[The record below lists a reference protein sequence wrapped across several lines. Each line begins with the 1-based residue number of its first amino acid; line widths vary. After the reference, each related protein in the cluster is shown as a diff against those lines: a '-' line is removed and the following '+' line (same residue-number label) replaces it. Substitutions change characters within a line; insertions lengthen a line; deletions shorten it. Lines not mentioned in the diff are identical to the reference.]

1 MEKTISQKIIELRKA
16 AGLTQEKLGEKLGI
30 SGQAVSKWERGE
42 AMPDILILPDLC
54 DVLGTTL
61 DSLLG
66 GKRAESPESPQIIG
80 DFCEFAMKNGR
91 AETVRQAI
99 SRMMNR
105 DVVVSRNDELS
116 ICLENGENIL
126 VSNPL
131 GMGFVMSGTDFAD
144 YCMKMDRTRINNLIS
159 LFTDKT
165 VFAVIK
171 TIAKNTATVDEICA
185 ETGLEKSEIQ
195 EILLELSNFAVIVHG
210 RDKNGKEGYCP
221 ASGMIAVWMVL
232 AGCSLF
238 DLGGVRGSSWVSV

>member
-1 MEKTISQKIIELRKA
+1 MEKTISQKITGLRKA
-16 AGLTQEKLGEKLGI
+16 AGLTQEQLGEKLGI

-66 GKRAESPESPQIIG
+66 GKRADNPESPQIIG
-80 DFCEFAMKNGR
+80 DFCKFAMKNGR

-99 SRMMNR
+99 SRMMNQ
-105 DVVVSRNDELS
+105 DVVAARNDELS
-116 ICLENGENIL
+116 ICLESGENIL

-144 YCMKMDRTRINNLIS
+144 YCMKTDGARINNLIK
-159 LFTDKT
+159 LLTDEST
-165 VFAVIK
+165 LAVVKI
-171 TIAKNTATVDEICA
+171 IAKNVATLDEICA
-185 ETGLEKSEIQ
+185 ETGFEKSKIREI
-195 EILLELSNFAVIVHG
+195 ILELSNFAVIVHG
-210 RDKNGKEGYCP
+210 RDKNGKAGYCP
-221 ASGMIAVWMVL
+221 ASGMVAVWMVL

-238 DLGGVRGSSWVSV
+238 NLGGVRGSTWVSV

>member
-1 MEKTISQKIIELRKA
+1 MEKTISQKIIGLRKA
-16 AGLTQEKLGEKLGI
+16 AGLTQEQLGDKLGI

-42 AMPDILILPDLC
+42 AMPDILILSDLC
-54 DVLGTTL
+54 DALGTTL
-61 DSLLG
+61 DSLLR
-66 GKRAESPESPQIIG
+66 GKHAESPQIIG

-105 DVVVSRNDELS
+105 DIVVSRNDKLS
-116 ICLENGENIL
+116 ICLENGKNVL
-126 VSNPL
+126 VSDPL

-144 YCMKMDRTRINNLIS
+144 YCLKMDSARINNLLK
-159 LFTDKT
+159 LFADET

-171 TIAKNTATVDEICA
+171 IIAKNPATVDEICA
-185 ETGLEKSEIQ
+185 EMGLEKVKIQ
-195 EILLELSNFAVIVHG
+195 KILLELSNFAVIAYG

-221 ASGMIAVWMVL
+221 ASGMVAVWMVL

>member
-1 MEKTISQKIIELRKA
+1 MEKTISQKITGLRKA
-16 AGLTQEKLGEKLGI
+16 AGLTQEQLGEKLGI

-54 DVLGTTL
+54 DMLGTTL

-66 GKRAESPESPQIIG
+66 GKRAENPRAID
-80 DFCEFAMKNGR
+80 DFCMYAMKNGR

-116 ICLENGENIL
+116 ICLENGQNIL
-126 VSNPL
+126 VSDPL

-159 LFTDKT
+159 LFTDET
-165 VFAVIK
+165 VFAVVKI
-171 TIAKNTATVDEICA
+171 IAKNTATVDEICA

-221 ASGMIAVWMVL
+221 ASGMVAVWMVL

-238 DLGGVRGSSWVSV
+238 DLGGVRGNTWVSV

>member
-16 AGLTQEKLGEKLGI
+16 AGLTQEQLGEKLGI
-30 SGQAVSKWERGE
+30 SGQAVSKWERDE

-61 DSLLG
+61 DSLLN
-66 GKRAESPESPQIIG
+66 GKRAETPESPQIIG

-116 ICLENGENIL
+116 ICLENGKNIL
-126 VSNPL
+126 VSDPL
-131 GMGFVMSGTDFAD
+131 GMGFVMSGTDFED

-159 LFTDKT
+159 LFSDET
-165 VFAVIK
+165 VFDVIK
-171 TIAKNTATVDEICA
+171 IIVKNTATVDEICA
-185 ETGLEKSEIQ
+185 ETRLEKAKIQ
-195 EILLELSNFAVIVHG
+195 KILLELSNFAVIAYG

-221 ASGMIAVWMVL
+221 ASGMVAVWMVL

>member
-1 MEKTISQKIIELRKA
+1 MEKTISQKIVELRKA
-16 AGLTQEKLGEKLGI
+16 AGLTQEQLGERLGI

-54 DVLGTTL
+54 DALGTTL

-66 GKRAESPESPQIIG
+66 GKRAECPENPQIIG

-99 SRMMNR
+99 SRMMNQ

-116 ICLENGENIL
+116 ICLENGRNVL
-126 VSNPL
+126 VSDPL

-144 YCMKMDRTRINNLIS
+144 YCLKMDSARINNLLA
-159 LFTDKT
+159 LFADET
-165 VFAVIK
+165 VFAVIRI
-171 TIAKNTATVDEICA
+171 IAKNVATLDEICA
-185 ETGLEKSEIQ
+185 ETGSDKAEIQ
-195 EILLELSNFAVIVHG
+195 EILLELSNFAVIAYG
-210 RDKNGKEGYCP
+210 RDKIGRPGYYP
-221 ASGMIAVWMVL
+221 ASGMVAVWMVL

-238 DLGGVRGSSWVSV
+238 DLGGVRGSTWVSV

>member
-16 AGLTQEKLGEKLGI
+16 AGLTQEQLGEKLGI

-66 GKRAESPESPQIIG
+66 GKRDENPQIIG

-159 LFTDKT
+159 LFTDET
-165 VFAVIK
+165 VFAVVKI
-171 TIAKNTATVDEICA
+171 IAKNTATVDEICA

-221 ASGMIAVWMVL
+221 ASGMVAVWMVL

-238 DLGGVRGSSWVSV
+238 DLGGVRGSTWVSV

>member
-1 MEKTISQKIIELRKA
+1 MEKTISQKIVELRKA
-16 AGLTQEKLGEKLGI
+16 AGLTQEQLGERLGI

-54 DVLGTTL
+54 GALGTTL

-66 GKRAESPESPQIIG
+66 GKHAECPESPQIIG

-99 SRMMNR
+99 SRMMNQ

-116 ICLENGENIL
+116 ICLENGRNVL
-126 VSNPL
+126 VSDPL

-144 YCMKMDRTRINNLIS
+144 YCLKMDSARINNLLA
-159 LFTDKT
+159 LFADET
-165 VFAVIK
+165 VFAVIRI
-171 TIAKNTATVDEICA
+171 IAKNVATLDEICA
-185 ETGLEKSEIQ
+185 ETGSDKAEIQ

-221 ASGMIAVWMVL
+221 ASGMVAVWLVL

-238 DLGGVRGSSWVSV
+238 DLGGVRGNTWVTV

>member
-1 MEKTISQKIIELRKA
+1 MEKTVSQKIIELRKA
-16 AGLTQEKLGEKLGI
+16 AGLTQEQLGERLGI

-42 AMPDILILPDLC
+42 AMPDIMILSDLC
-54 DVLGTTL
+54 DALGTTL

-66 GKRAESPESPQIIG
+66 GKHAEKTENPKIIG
-80 DFCEFAMKNGR
+80 DFCEFAIKNGR

-116 ICLENGENIL
+116 ICLENGKNIL
-126 VSNPL
+126 VSDPL

-144 YCMKMDRTRINNLIS
+144 YCLKMDRIRINNLIR
-159 LFTDKT
+159 LFTDET
-165 VFAVIK
+165 VFAVVKI
-171 TIAKNTATVDEICA
+171 IAKNTATVDEICA

-221 ASGMIAVWMVL
+221 ASGMVAVWMVL

-238 DLGGVRGSSWVSV
+238 DLGGVRGNTWVSV

>member
-1 MEKTISQKIIELRKA
+1 MKKTISQKIIELRKT
-16 AGLTQEKLGEKLGI
+16 AGLTQEQLGETLGI
-30 SGQAVSKWERGE
+30 SGQAVSKWERDE
-42 AMPDILILPDLC
+42 AMPDILILPELC
-54 DVLGTTL
+54 DALGTTL

-66 GKRAESPESPQIIG
+66 GKSVENPQIIG
-80 DFCEFAMKNGR
+80 DFCEFAMKNGQ

-116 ICLENGENIL
+116 ICLENGQNVL
-126 VSNPL
+126 VSDPL

-159 LFTDKT
+159 LFTDET
-165 VFAVIK
+165 VFAVVKI
-171 TIAKNTATVDEICA
+171 IAKNTATVDEICA

-221 ASGMIAVWMVL
+221 ASGMVAVWMVL

-238 DLGGVRGSSWVSV
+238 DLGGVRGSTWVTV

>member
-1 MEKTISQKIIELRKA
+1 MEKTISQKIVELRKA
-16 AGLTQEKLGEKLGI
+16 AGLTQEQLGERLGI

-54 DVLGTTL
+54 GALGTTL

-66 GKRAESPESPQIIG
+66 GKHAECPENPQIIG

-105 DVVVSRNDELS
+105 DIVVSRNDKLS
-116 ICLENGENIL
+116 ICLENGKNVL
-126 VSNPL
+126 VSDPL

-144 YCMKMDRTRINNLIS
+144 YCMKMDSARINNLLA
-159 LFTDKT
+159 LFADET

-171 TIAKNTATVDEICA
+171 IIAKNMATVDEICA
-185 ETGLEKSEIQ
+185 ETGFGKAEIQ
-195 EILLELSNFAVIVHG
+195 KILLELSNFAVIAYG
-210 RDKNGKEGYCP
+210 RDKIGRPGYYP
-221 ASGMIAVWMVL
+221 ASGMVAVWLVL

>member
-16 AGLTQEKLGEKLGI
+16 AGLTQEQLGEKLGI

-66 GKRAESPESPQIIG
+66 GKRAESPRIIG

-91 AETVRQAI
+91 AETVRLAI

-105 DVVVSRNDELS
+105 DVVAAGNDVLS
-116 ICLENGENIL
+116 ICLENRQNVL
-126 VSNPL
+126 VSDPL

-144 YCMKMDRTRINNLIS
+144 YCLDMSAERINNLIK
-159 LFTDKT
+159 LFSDEST
-165 VFAVIK
+165 FAVVKI
-171 TIAKNTATVDEICA
+171 IAKKAATPDEICA
-185 ETGLEKSEIQ
+185 ETGLEKSKIQ
-195 EILLELSNFAVIVHG
+195 EILLELSNSAVIAPC
-210 RDKNGKEGYCP
+210 RDKNGKTGYCP
-221 ASGMIAVWMVL
+221 ASGMVAVWMVL
-232 AGCSLF
+232 AGCSL
-238 DLGGVRGSSWVSV
+238 LGLEGVRGSTWVSV

>member
-16 AGLTQEKLGEKLGI
+16 AGLTQEQLGERLGI

-54 DVLGTTL
+54 GALGTTL

-66 GKRAESPESPQIIG
+66 GKHAECPENPQIIG

-99 SRMMNR
+99 SRMMNQ
-105 DVVVSRNDELS
+105 DVVALRNDELS
-116 ICLENGENIL
+116 ICLENGRNVL
-126 VSNPL
+126 VSDPL

-159 LFTDKT
+159 LFSDET
-165 VFAVIK
+165 VFDVIK
-171 TIAKNTATVDEICA
+171 IIVKNTATVDEICA
-185 ETGLEKSEIQ
+185 ETRLEKAKIQ
-195 EILLELSNFAVIVHG
+195 KILLELSNFAVIAYG

-221 ASGMIAVWMVL
+221 ASGMVAVWMVL